1 MGSML
6 DYLDWRGDISLSY
19 SLFNDVDSLILSALS
34 YVDFDGIVP
43 APGAGEISL
52 SEAAGAF
59 FAAHTEEELAESK
72 TLIAYAPYILK
83 KVVGT
88 VRFGDMKLRSYVN
101 IVREEENLQFSA
113 LEFVTDDGV
122 SFVSYRGTDDT
133 IVGWKEDFLMSCE
146 TVVADKYAVDY
157 LNLIQRNKTG
167 RLRLGGHSKGG
178 HLAIYAA
185 ALADP
190 AITERIETVWS
201 HDGPGF
207 NEEFMKNEGLA
218 RITPKIRKFIP
229 DTSVIGMLLEN
240 PTEPNIVVSNEK
252 GVMQH
257 APLSWQILGASFVPA
272 PGLSDAGQVF
282 DDTFR
287 SWIYSFDEEGR
298 RAFID
303 DFFAVLEAPGY
314 QTLTEYQEGGL
325 KAIAASYER
334 VKRLDP
340 TTQEKIRMLF
350 KIFGGEV
357 AEQLRE
363 SWPKFSLWEMFQN
376 MRLRDA
382 RGGRPGIEAEDDAAD
397 EDEPDS
403 DAETVT

>member
-185 ALADP
+185 ALTDP
-190 AITERIETVWS
+190 EIAARIEAVWS

>member
-19 SLFNDVDSLILSALS
+19 SLFNDVDSLILSCLS
-34 YVDFDGIVP
+34 YVNFDGIVP

-52 SEAAGAF
+52 SEAAAAF
-59 FAAHTEEELAESK
+59 FAAHSEEELAEDK

-101 IVREEENLQFSA
+101 IVREENNLQFSA
-113 LEFVTDDGV
+113 LEFLMDDGV

-146 TVVADKYAVDY
+146 TVEADKYAVDY

-167 RLRLGGHSKGG
+167 RIRIGGHSKGG

-190 AITERIETVWS
+190 QISERVETVWS

-207 NEEFMKNEGLA
+207 NEEFMENEGLA
-218 RITPKIRKFIP
+218 RIVPKIRKFIP
-229 DTSVIGMLLEN
+229 DTSVIGMLLGN
-240 PTEPNIVVSNEK
+240 PTEPNIVVSSEK

-257 APLSWQILGASFVPA
+257 APLSWQILGAAFVPA

-287 SWIYSFDEEGR
+287 SWIYSIDTKGR

-303 DFFAVLEAPGY
+303 DFFTVLEAPGF
-314 QTLTEYQEGGL
+314 QTLSEYQKGGL
-325 KAIAASYER
+325 KAIAVSYDR
-334 VKRLDP
+334 VKHLDQ
-340 TTQEKIRMLF
+340 TTQEKIRELF
-350 KIFGGEV
+350 RIFGGEV
-357 AEQLRE
+357 AEQLKE
-363 SWPKFSLWEMFQN
+363 SWPKFSLWEKFQN

-382 RGGRPGIEAEDDAAD
+382 RGAIESEEENTSEEPEGLVGDEAAGD
-397 EDEPDS
+397 
-403 DAETVT
+403 

>member
-34 YVDFDGIVP
+34 YVNFDGIVP

-167 RLRLGGHSKGG
+167 QLRLGGHSKGG

-185 ALADP
+185 ALTDP
-190 AITERIETVWS
+190 EIAARIEAVWS

-382 RGGRPGIEAEDDAAD
+382 RGGRPGIEAEDDAVN